1 VEQGYQILVRRWR
14 TGRALN
20 AGERFTHTPILCVHP
35 LAARQQKIGGGKS
48 RHDLK
53 WLFYVPYH
61 VMAMSHSFGVK
72 LQNGWSPAKED
83 TCCSLS
89 VWVYACAWAW
99 CFCVLFFSLCLSKL
113 RSYAYVYID
122 SSSSLYP
129 NCQTVCLAETRAH
142 VESARRLAAHQTVRS
157 GLY

>member
-1 VEQGYQILVRRWR
+1 MTHWKGIECWRKVHTYTHLMCPPLGRPTTENRWGEIKAR
-14 TGRALN
+14 PEMACGRC
-20 AGERFTHTPILCVHP
+20 FFF
-35 LAARQQKIGGGKS
+35 
-48 RHDLK
+48 
-53 WLFYVPYH
+53 FYVPYH